1 MNQPLNLAI
10 AIGVS
15 LLLSTSIVLVLAR
28 PLRSLL
34 EQLCPGGG
42 GARWWLSFSAVMLYV
57 TPLMFTI
64 WVAGTLV
71 APEPVSVVR
80 GALGASLFGSFAA
93 LLVIGLQIP
102 RDPNRDRD
110 PNRGADPAR
119 DRGRW

>member
-15 LLLSTSIVLVLAR
+15 LLLSTLIVLVLAS

-34 EQLCPGGG
+34 EQLCPSLD

-64 WVAGTLV
+64 WVCGTLV
-71 APEPVSVVR
+71 APDPVGIVR

-102 RDPNRDRD
+102 R
-110 PNRGADPAR
+110 NRGR
-119 DRGRW
+119 S